1 MANGKGTVGA
11 EIASAPIGELI
22 RSMAMAVADAQFE
35 LDKSSLM
42 VAEFMSGQRPLRDA
56 DTGQLVDQSGT
67 PTSEPVLVDSRI
79 QFGYD
84 YVDGKRVPRLA
95 SMMEL
100 GFVPTFYQFVDT
112 VIEVKLA
119 LRLNKASAPSTA
131 AGGVLPSRSS
141 QLVVSSTPVDGAY
154 AATYG
159 YNLEMAS
166 VFKTKLVPIP
176 PPATLEERL
185 RQIVQAEATAV
196 AQSAAGSS
204 SGPASTPGSEGTDP

>member
-11 EIASAPIGELI
+11 EIPSAPIGELI

-67 PTSEPVLVDSRI
+67 PTADPVLVDSRI

-84 YVDGKRVPRLA
+84 YVDGRRVPRLV

-100 GFVPTFYQFVDT
+100 GFVPTFYQFIDT
-112 VIEVKLA
+112 VIEVKVA
-119 LRLNKASAPSTA
+119 LRLNKASTSSTSS
-131 AGGVLPSRSS
+131 GGGLPGRSS
-141 QLVVSSTPVDGAY
+141 QLIVSSTPVDGAY

-159 YNLEMAS
+159 YSLEMAS

-185 RQIVQAEATAV
+185 RQIVQAEA
-196 AQSAAGSS
+196 AASPA
-204 SGPASTPGSEGTDP
+204 SGPAATSGSEQADK

>member
-1 MANGKGTVGA
+1 MANGKGTVGT
-11 EIASAPIGELI
+11 ELASAPIGELI

-67 PTSEPVLVDSRI
+67 PTGDPVLVDSRI

-84 YVDGKRVPRLA
+84 YVDGRRIPRLV

-119 LRLNKASAPSTA
+119 LRLNKANAPSA
-131 AGGVLPSRSS
+131 ASGGALPGRAS
-141 QLVVSSTPVDGAY
+141 QLIVSSTPVDAAY
-154 AATYG
+154 AASYG
-159 YNLEMAS
+159 YNLELAS

-185 RQIVQAEATAV
+185 RQLVQAEAN
-196 AQSAAGSS
+196 AQPASGLS
-204 SGPASTPGSEGTDP
+204 SGPASTSASEQADK